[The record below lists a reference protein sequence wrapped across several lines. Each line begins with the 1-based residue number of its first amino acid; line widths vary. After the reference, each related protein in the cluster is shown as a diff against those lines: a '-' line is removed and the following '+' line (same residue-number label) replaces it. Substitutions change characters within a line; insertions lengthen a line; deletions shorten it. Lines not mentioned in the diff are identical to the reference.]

1 MKRPNSCVN
10 LKKAIERLPA
20 GGRDA
25 VRLGRALANVVLGQM
40 LPDGVVK
47 GGSAL
52 LFRYGGGATRYT
64 RDVDTARAVGE
75 DRYFA
80 DLEERLEAGWCGFTG
95 RIVPVEPAAPR
106 GVPPAYVM
114 KPFDVKLSYHGKPW
128 MTVHVEVGHNEIGD
142 ADAAEAELAPDL
154 AEAFETMGFPRP
166 AGIPVMRL
174 PYQIAQK
181 LHAASSPGSIRAH
194 DLVDLQLV
202 LSRSQVDLAET
213 AAVCRRL
220 FSYRRRQPWPPRIV
234 KGDGWDA
241 LYDRALGDLGT
252 RAGILPTVDEAV
264 ARANDLIA
272 RIAAAPQP
280 LPAGTAR
287 RPRKTNASP

>member
-20 GGRDA
+20 AGQDA

-52 LFRYGGGATRYT
+52 LFRYGGGVTRYT
-64 RDVDTARAVGE
+64 RDVDTARAAGE
-75 DRYFA
+75 DRYLA
-80 DLEERLEAGWCGFTG
+80 DLEKRLEAGWCGFTG
-95 RIVPVEPAAPR
+95 RIVPGEPAAPR

-142 ADAAEAELAPDL
+142 ADAAEEELAPDL
-154 AEAFETMGFPRP
+154 ANAFETMGFPRP

-181 LHAASSPGSIRAH
+181 LHAVSSPGSIRAH

-213 AAVCRRL
+213 AAVCHRL
-220 FSYRRRQPWPPRIV
+220 FSYRRRQAWPPRIA

-241 LYDRALGDLGT
+241 LYERALGDLGT
-252 RAGILPTVDEAV
+252 RDGILSTADEAV
-264 ARANDLIA
+264 AWVNDLIA
-272 RIAAAPQP
+272 RIAATPP
-280 LPAGTAR
+280 PKG
-287 RPRKTNASP
+287 